1 MKKISKNKIL
11 KEVLKEIN
19 PPKEDLRTIN
29 EKIKRI
35 NEEIKKELIKKKIS
49 AEIFIGGSYAKK
61 TLIKK
66 GVYDIDLFL
75 RFDEKYKKENIS
87 EISERILK
95 DINMD
100 YVKIHGSR
108 DYFKLNVSDFF
119 FIELIP
125 VLKIRNP
132 YKSENITDLSYF
144 HVSYI
149 KKKIKNKKILDEIKL
164 AKAFCY
170 AQNCYGA
177 ESYINGFSGYAIEL
191 LIYYYK
197 TFDNFLKKMIKI
209 NEDKKEVIDI
219 EKSYKNKSEILIKLN
234 SSKLQSPIILIDPTF
249 KERNALA
256 ALSYETFSKFK
267 NKAKEFLKNPK
278 KEFFIKEN
286 INFEKIK
293 QESLK
298 KGFDFLII
306 KIETD
311 KQEGDI
317 AGTKMKKFFNYL
329 KNEIS
334 KFYFIKNNG
343 FEYKE
348 GKESKCFFSVK
359 AKKEIIFNGPSI
371 KDKENYERFKMKHK
385 NIFIK
390 KNKAYAKE
398 IFNKKIKDFLK
409 EFVSINSQKILE
421 MGIIN
426 INYE

>member
-132 YKSENITDLSYF
+132 YKSGNITDLSYF

-219 EKSYKNKSEILIKLN
+219 
-234 SSKLQSPIILIDPTF
+234 
-249 KERNALA
+249 
-256 ALSYETFSKFK
+256 
-267 NKAKEFLKNPK
+267 
-278 KEFFIKEN
+278 
-286 INFEKIK
+286 
-293 QESLK
+293 
-298 KGFDFLII
+298 
-306 KIETD
+306 
-311 KQEGDI
+311 
-317 AGTKMKKFFNYL
+317 
-329 KNEIS
+329 
-334 KFYFIKNNG
+334 
-343 FEYKE
+343 
-348 GKESKCFFSVK
+348 
-359 AKKEIIFNGPSI
+359 
-371 KDKENYERFKMKHK
+371 
-385 NIFIK
+385 
-390 KNKAYAKE
+390 
-398 IFNKKIKDFLK
+398 
-409 EFVSINSQKILE
+409 
-421 MGIIN
+421 
-426 INYE
+426 